1 LKRPNERLLGGT
13 VKEKICMDCPDKQ
26 IDCHSTCL
34 KYDEKGRMERQAE
47 KDRKAGIKWD
57 YHLFVNR
64 RR

>member
-1 LKRPNERLLGGT
+1 M
-13 VKEKICMDCPDKQ
+13 KEKICMDCPDKQ